1 MKVLVL
7 SCDKNKDTFE
17 PFHHCIEKYWS
28 SHPEIIYKTETVLNS
43 YYKTICT
50 NYPLSSWTKGV
61 RDALKQIDDNHVLL
75 MMDDIFIRQAVD
87 TERIY
92 YADTHFKETIAMFN
106 FEKSFDINDEDTDL
120 IGFKKRRHNSDYEV
134 SIMCGLWDKN
144 KLLNVIA
151 DDSDPWTV
159 EFKQN
164 NCNYDYY
171 INSDDYII
179 DWGYRTW
186 QPSGIFKGRW
196 CREIVSFFEQENIK
210 IDYSVRGFVE

>member
-1 MKVLVL
+1 MKILVL

-75 MMDDIFIRQAVD
+75 MMDDIFIRQTVD

>member
-75 MMDDIFIRQAVD
+75 MMDDIFIRQTVD

-186 QPSGIFKGRW
+186 HWAGICRGQW
-196 CREIVSFFEQENIK
+196 CQETVDFLISEGINIDWSK
-210 IDYSVRGFVE
+210 RGIR